1 MSNKI
6 IVGPIMLVRESD
18 EAISIVFTDTK
29 TGNTSRAVIGMNH
42 ALEMAKELI
51 NWVCHSWLE

>member
-6 IVGPIMLVRESD
+6 IVGPMMLIKESD
-18 EAISIVFTDTK
+18 EAVSIIFTDQN
-29 TGNTSRAVIGMNH
+29 GQSSRATIGMNH
-42 ALEMAKELI
+42 ALEMAKELL